1 MKKWLLILP
10 LFCACYSN
18 RPLMTADEFASIPI
32 GSTTAQVRQ
41 EYGEPYAIYS
51 RGGNT
56 DEWEYIERLDV
67 GAYVVNQRHY
77 FLIITNGKVVGK
89 RTDLQRPPPYLPTQ
103 TDDPFPHNS

>member
-1 MKKWLLILP
+1 
-10 LFCACYSN
+10 
-18 RPLMTADEFASIPI
+18 MTADEFASIPI
-32 GSTTAQVRQ
+32 GSTTEEVRAQH
-41 EYGEPYAIYS
+41 GDPYSIFS

-67 GAYVVNQRHY
+67 GGVIVNQRHY

-89 RTDLQRPPPYLPTQ
+89 RTELLRPPPYQPTR